1 MVVKITLKLLKD
13 YCYITESILDGIC
26 AVYLQYS
33 NVPFTESLHHVVIEQ
48 DTQGILW
55 LYFACTSSK
64 TNYLKQ
70 CVSSKKSLKTS
81 NLYNACK
88 RCNI

>member
-33 NVPFTESLHHVVIEQ
+33 NVPYTESLHHVVIEQ

-55 LYFACTSSK
+55 LYFASTSSK

-70 CVSSKKSLKTS
+70 CNSVSIIYQIMAILTLSQ
-81 NLYNACK
+81 
-88 RCNI
+88 